1 MVSPR
6 PRTGFSLA
14 LTSLVRVLF
23 TTMLFI
29 AGGMAVGLFLGI
41 VGTILYGMVKGG
53 QIDMTAAYR
62 HVAIPVAI
70 LAGTVALVGSAL
82 LEVRTRRSSRKR
94 TT

>member
-1 MVSPR
+1 MVSQHP
-6 PRTGFSLA
+6 PTAFSLV

-23 TTMLFI
+23 TTMLFT

-41 VGTILYGMVKGG
+41 VGTILYGMVNGG

-70 LAGTVALVGSAL
+70 LAGTVALVVSAL
-82 LEVRTRRSSRKR
+82 LEVRNRRSSRKR